1 MIQVRKVLLAVLFCT
16 VGISLS
22 FGQSINIDSLCPPRP
37 ETAAVFKPGAY
48 PAAVRPYRE
57 AALAT
62 YRYMMSL
69 PAMTDLVKTGK
80 PSSATNTMPTFPRP
94 MRRTSWPCWYL
105 QKQTLRRKS
114 KP

>member
-69 PAMTDLVKTGK
+69 PAMTDLVKTGETL
-80 PSSATNTMPTFPRP
+80 PALPTQCLRFQD
-94 MRRTSWPCWYL
+94 PCGAHHGHVG
-105 QKQTLRRKS
+105 TC
-114 KP
+114 